1 MKAFPPHAA
10 RMKIEFRNV
19 VRHERL
25 SRETPCFTADLYVDG
40 VLEAHVSNSGNGG
53 GNDYAFPPG
62 RCWMTLD
69 CIEARVAALG
79 RTETFEV
86 DGESVTLPLDL
97 ELMSFLAV

>member
-1 MKAFPPHAA
+1 
-10 RMKIEFRNV
+10 MKIEFKNI
-19 VRHERL
+19 VRYARL

-40 VLEAHVSNSGNGG
+40 VLEAHVSNRGNGG
-53 GNDYAFPPG
+53 GNDYTFPEG
-62 RCWMTLD
+62 RCWITLD

-79 RTETFEV
+79 LTETFDV